1 MQTGEKEAA
10 TPAPAAVEKSEGY
23 KWAYVV
29 IGLAVLFGSMAAP
42 VPGGMK
48 PEAVRTLGVMLTS
61 ILWWVTETFP
71 IPVTAL
77 MIPVMVHGLKIM
89 PLSEAL
95 RESFGNTL
103 IPFMIGVLGLSA
115 ALNASGLGKRITYR
129 LLTLAGTSTTR
140 VVAVYFWMSFL
151 ISMFI
156 DDVAVVAMMLPLVLG
171 LLKTID
177 AKAGSSNF
185 GKALMMAIMFGAVLG
200 GLCTPAG
207 VSSNVITL
215 AFMAKANVHV
225 SFLYWT
231 LVSTPIAL
239 AIAALSGWLIIKMFP
254 PEIARLPYGRDVL
267 EQELEALGAMSTKE
281 KTTGVVFL
289 LAVLAWLTSDA
300 THIPIPLVSLLI
312 LAGITL
318 PGVGVFRNWRDLR
331 IEWGGVVLLVGGFVV
346 GIAASKTGLASWV
359 VQKALS
365 PMAFLPR
372 LLQPA
377 AVTLLIAVDSLGF
390 SSFGTTASVNVPFII
405 AYAQH
410 NGFPLLALT
419 LTAGLAS
426 SIHFILVTQSPTLM
440 LPYAYGYYSFKDL
453 AKFGALVT
461 LVSAAV
467 IAIGMAVA
475 GMPAGLPMP
484 IK

>member
-1 MQTGEKEAA
+1 MQTGERKAA
-10 TPAPAAVEKSEGY
+10 PPASAAAEKSDVY
-23 KWAYVV
+23 KWVYVV
-29 IGLAVLFGSMAAP
+29 VGLAVLFGSTAIPA
-42 VPGGMK
+42 PGGMK
-48 PEAVRTLGVMLTS
+48 PAAVRTLGVMLTS

-71 IPVTAL
+71 IPITAL
-77 MIPVMVHGLKIM
+77 MIPVMVHGLGIM

-95 RESFGNTL
+95 KESFGNGL

-129 LLTLAGTSTTR
+129 ILTLAGTGTTR

-177 AKAGSSNF
+177 AKAGSSNL
-185 GKALMMAIMFGAVLG
+185 GKALMMAIMFGTILG

-207 VSSNVITL
+207 VSSNIITL
-215 AFMAKANVHV
+215 AFMANANVHV

-231 LVSTPIAL
+231 LISTPIAV
-239 AIAALSGWLIIKMFP
+239 AIAAVSGWLIIKMFP
-254 PEIARLPYGRDVL
+254 PEIERLPYGRDVL
-267 EQELEALGAMSTKE
+267 EQELKALGALNTKE
-281 KTTGVVFL
+281 KTTAVIFL
-289 LAVLAWLTSDA
+289 LAVLAWLSSDL
-300 THIPIPLVSLLI
+300 THIPIPFVSLLI

-365 PMAFLPR
+365 PMALLPQV
-372 LLQPA
+372 LQPA

-405 AYAQH
+405 AYVQH
-410 NGFPLLALT
+410 NGFPLLALP

-453 AKFGALVT
+453 AKFGAVVT
-461 LVSAAV
+461 LISAA
-467 IAIGMAVA
+467 IMTIGMAVT
-475 GMPAGLPMP
+475 GMLTGLP
-484 IK
+484 

>member
-1 MQTGEKEAA
+1 MPMGEKKVAPP
-10 TPAPAAVEKSEGY
+10 PASVEKYDFY

-29 IGLAVLFGSMAAP
+29 AGLAILFGSMAVPAP
-42 VPGGMK
+42 TGMR
-48 PEAVRTLGVMLTS
+48 PEAVRTLGVMVTS

-71 IPVTAL
+71 IPITAL
-77 MIPVMVHGLKIM
+77 LIPVMVHGLGIM
-89 PLSEAL
+89 PLSDAL
-95 RESFGNTL
+95 KESFGNSL

-129 LLTLAGTSTTR
+129 LLTLAGTSTRR
-140 VVAVYFWMSFL
+140 VVAVYFWMSFI

-185 GKALMMAIMFGAVLG
+185 GKGLMMAIMFGAVLG

-207 VSSNVITL
+207 VSSNIITL
-215 AFMAKANVHV
+215 AFMAQVNVHV

-231 LVSTPIAL
+231 LISTPIAA
-239 AIAALSGWLIIKMFP
+239 AIAAISGWLIIRMFP
-254 PEIARLPYGRDVL
+254 PEIEHLPYGREVL
-267 EQELEALGAMSTKE
+267 EQELKALGALSTKE
-281 KTTGVVFL
+281 KTTAVVFL

-312 LAGITL
+312 LGGITL

-331 IEWGGVVLLVGGFVV
+331 IEWGGVVLLIGGFVV
-346 GIAASKTGLASWV
+346 GIAAARTGLASWV
-359 VQKALS
+359 VQQALS
-365 PMAFLPR
+365 PMALLPR

-410 NGFPLLALT
+410 NGLPLLALT
-419 LTAGLAS
+419 LTAGFAS

-453 AKFGALVT
+453 AKFGAMVT
-461 LVSAAV
+461 LISAAV

-475 GMPAGLPMP
+475 GMPGGLPLP